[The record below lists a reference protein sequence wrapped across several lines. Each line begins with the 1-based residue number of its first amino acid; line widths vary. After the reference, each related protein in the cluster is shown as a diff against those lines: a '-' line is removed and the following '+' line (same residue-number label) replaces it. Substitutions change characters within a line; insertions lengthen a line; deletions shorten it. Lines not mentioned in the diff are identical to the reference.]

1 MDQAFAGI
9 DLGGTNIKYGLC
21 AEDGSILAF
30 STAPARAGEGPEK
43 LLRRIRDCARE
54 LLSIAS
60 EKRLVVRHIGLGT
73 PGTVDIST
81 GEISGMAPN
90 IPGWKGCRP
99 GQYLES
105 ELGLPIHV
113 ENDANA
119 MVLAEYLFGAAV
131 GTSSVIAATVGTG
144 IGGGIIIDSK
154 LVRGATGAAA
164 EFGHASIVLDGQL
177 CACGKL
183 GCLEAYAASGNL
195 IRIAESMTR
204 DAREKSILAAEL
216 RQIGNLTIETIF
228 EALNESADPIAE
240 AAVRKSADYLAA
252 GLASIVTILNPE
264 MVVIG
269 GGIADAGGSK
279 YIEIVRSGLLDRA
292 IEPCAR
298 NLRVERAALGNKA
311 GFIGAALL
319 GEQI

>member
-30 STAPARAGEGPEK
+30 RSTPAGAGEGPEK
-43 LLRRIRDCARE
+43 LLRSIRDCARE
-54 LLSIAS
+54 LLALAS
-60 EKRLVVRHIGLGT
+60 EENLVVRHIGLGT
-73 PGTVDIST
+73 PGTVDIFT
-81 GEISGMAPN
+81 GEISGMTPN
-90 IPGWKGCRP
+90 IPGWIGCRP
-99 GQYLES
+99 GPYLES
-105 ELGLPIHV
+105 ELSLPIYV

-119 MVLAEYLFGAAV
+119 MVLAEYLFGAAA

-144 IGGGIIIDSK
+144 IGGGIIIDGK
-154 LVRGATGAAA
+154 LVRGSTGAAA
-164 EFGHASIVLDGQL
+164 EFGHASILLDGQP

-195 IRIAESMTR
+195 IRMAESMAR
-204 DAREKSILAAEL
+204 DAGEKTVLMAEL
-216 RQIGNLTIETIF
+216 KQTGNLTIETIF
-228 EALNESADPIAE
+228 EALNENADPIAE
-240 AAVRKSADYLAA
+240 AAVRKSAEYVAA

-264 MVVIG
+264 MVIIG

-279 YIEIVRSGLLDRA
+279 YIEIVRRGILDRA

-298 NLRVERAALGNKA
+298 GVRIERAALGNKA

-319 GEQI
+319 GEQR